1 MTNLAV
7 QAKVTRTSAANGS
20 SVDISGITGDWTLV
34 LEVMAQNDGNTTRF
48 IFQDSVDAFTN
59 NIGGPA
65 ASVSGQ
71 IVTAGGP
78 RRYTWTKKDFPSLRF
93 GTASAVLRLAL
104 AEHTGSSKSVTYQSW
119 IEY

>member
-1 MTNLAV
+1 MTILPV

-34 LEVMAQNDGNTTRF
+34 LEVLAQNSGNVSRF

-59 NIGGPA
+59 NIGGA
-65 ASVSGQ
+65 AVSVAEA
-71 IVTAGGP
+71 TANANP
-78 RRYTWTKKDFPSLRF
+78 RRFTFTKKDFPSLRF
-93 GTASAVLRLAL
+93 GVASAGLRLAL
-104 AEHTGSSKSVTYQSW
+104 AEITGSSKSVTYQAW